1 MVESAVSRGEALV
14 VLRDGAPVAVL
25 APTSSVPVGDLPRW
39 EEWINDVRESFAQTT
54 GQPGAPRVPLP
65 DPPQVDKTLLGFDPA
80 TGSVGSDTGRAFLAS
95 ELARLGV

>member
-1 MVESAVSRGEALV
+1 MPRTVELEEFAGQARVMVESAVSRGEALV

-54 GQPGAPRVPLP
+54 GQPGTPRVPLP
-65 DPPQVDKTLLGFDPA
+65 DAARRRSRADP
-80 TGSVGSDTGRAFLAS
+80 TRGSRRC
-95 ELARLGV
+95 ARD